1 VKTKDYFRMATEIIC
16 RRAKQWLCPDVWG
29 YGHMS
34 LVCRYLT
41 SGEVSTALRPF
52 YFTVHPDLFGQF
64 PQERAVNENSLK
76 TLSSVLESLQ
86 QKKPQRPVTLRFYLK
101 PQGAA
106 TSRESLKS
114 VNISLE
120 EQDLTKTLT
129 VILSTCN
136 LPTTYVDNI
145 LSKTPKATQYSSFR
159 DHVYNYTQRADRN
172 YDEYNYT
179 HDSRIKRPER
189 KPKPPKEFQTLT
201 GWLEEN
207 EAEAREKLA
216 AVQPV
221 RDEVT
226 KLQDQACRTLG
237 LAEVTSDCGWN
248 IAHFRGCLM
257 SFLSLANQHRE
268 HMDVL
273 RGRALVF
280 SRDTGVSM
288 KGQVLLNSG
297 EVRQHWLD
305 FIKNLPNED
314 KVLLRLPT
322 FEKAASKVLRDIRVV
337 RRKYQPKTM
346 AAEYEKNLKRLTTSL
361 GDHQGRRGYPKTWPE
376 SLSNYEIVVE
386 TEAGPLMV
394 SPTGQFIV
402 PASCPSFLLVNFI
415 SDNLDHAA
423 RLLHHYRSHKH
434 IEKELHKQC
443 LVELGLAALNKDDSV
458 TPDLMTSCL
467 RRLLEHR
474 NQLTFLK
481 QTRLHITN
489 YYSVMSDGQICI
501 PWDFKL

>member
-1 VKTKDYFRMATEIIC
+1 MATEILC
-16 RRAKQWLCPDVWG
+16 RRAKQWLSPDIWG
-29 YGHMS
+29 YGYMRS
-34 LVCRYLT
+34 VCRHMT

-101 PQGAA
+101 PQGVA

-114 VNISLE
+114 VNISLK
-120 EQDLTKTLT
+120 EQDLSKTLT

-136 LPTTYVDNI
+136 LPTTYVDKI
-145 LSKTPKATQYSSFR
+145 ASKSPETTRPSFR
-159 DHVYNYTQRADRN
+159 DQVYHYTQRTN
-172 YDEYNYT
+172 KKYNEYDYT
-179 HDSRIKRPER
+179 DNSRIKRPER

-201 GWLEEN
+201 GWLDEN

-216 AVQPV
+216 SVGPV
-221 RDEVT
+221 REEVS
-226 KLQDQACRTLG
+226 KLQDQACRSLG
-237 LAEVTSDCGWN
+237 LADVTSDCGWN

-257 SFLSLANQHRE
+257 SFLSLAQQHPE
-268 HMDVL
+268 HMAVL
-273 RGRALVF
+273 KGRSLVF

-305 FIKNLPNED
+305 FIKNLPKED
-314 KVLLRLPT
+314 KVLLRLPA
-322 FEKAASKVLRDIRVV
+322 FEKAASRVLRDIRVV

-346 AAEYEKNLKRLTTSL
+346 AAEYEKNLNRLTTSL
-361 GDHQGRRGYPKTWPE
+361 GDHQGRRGFPKTWPD
-376 SLSNYEIVVE
+376 SLENFELVVE

-415 SDNLDHAA
+415 SENLDNAS

-443 LVELGLAALNKDDSV
+443 LAELKLEALNKDDCV

-467 RRLLEHR
+467 QRLLEHR
-474 NQLTFLK
+474 DELSSLRQN
-481 QTRLHITN
+481 RLYITN